1 MKKPDKFYLQTYRLL
16 KILPKILVVLTAL
29 FFIYLAIEN
38 GEFSIVIMGAVATAI
53 VYLLTTILIAPIILQ
68 TDALVEIQTHMA
80 DVQKIE
86 EPQGPQA
93 IPKNEYDCEKFEET
107 GRSWSGKCSVCV
119 KDYANL
125 KLCYIT
131 SGKGLSQK
139 YLCPSCIAKFKSNAS
154 K

>member
-1 MKKPDKFYLQTYRLL
+1 MKKPDAFYLRTYKLL

-38 GEFSIVIMGAVATAI
+38 EEFSVVFMGGIATLM
-53 VYLLTTILIAPIILQ
+53 VYLLTTILIAPVILQ
-68 TDALVEIQTHMA
+68 TDALVEIQTYMA
-80 DVQKIE
+80 DDKKIEKPQGHKPIPQDEYYCEKIE
-86 EPQGPQA
+86 ET
-93 IPKNEYDCEKFEET
+93 DH
-107 GRSWSGKCSVCV
+107 SWSGKCSVCL

-131 SGKGLSQK
+131 GGKDMPQK